1 MKMKIKLL
9 FVSLW
14 LENIKIVYIYSTQL
28 TAKEVDKKNRG
39 DRSRFTKDFVCVREW
54 IRKIKKK

>member
-14 LENIKIVYIYSTQL
+14 LENMKIVYILYTQL
-28 TAKEVDKKNRG
+28 TAKELDKKKAAEIGR
-39 DRSRFTKDFVCVREW
+39 DLQKTLYV
-54 IRKIKKK
+54 